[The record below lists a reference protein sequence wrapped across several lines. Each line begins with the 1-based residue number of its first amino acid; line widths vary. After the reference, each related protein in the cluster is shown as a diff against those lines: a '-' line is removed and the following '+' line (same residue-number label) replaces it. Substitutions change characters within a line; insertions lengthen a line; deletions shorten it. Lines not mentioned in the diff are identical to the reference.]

1 MQSKKE
7 KNKKQSQAVIGLGV
21 DIVEVSRVRVMAER
35 SPGFLERFFTEGEL
49 AYSMKSKNKYE
60 RLAARFAVK
69 EAVIKALD
77 DKGLALKSIEVE
89 NTASGRP
96 RVTVKGRPGA
106 RLLVSISHTSKYAV
120 ASVVAFG

>member
-1 MQSKKE
+1 MHSKKE

-77 DKGLALKSIEVE
+77 DKRLALKGIEVE

-96 RVTVKGRPGA
+96 QVTVKGRPGA